1 MRGTTV
7 LRRILAIPEVRVVGA
22 ELGAE
27 GLIVDVRLRRA
38 ARLRCPSC
46 AFTTRAV
53 YDRRPERRWRHLDF
67 GAWRCWLRMALRRLA
82 CPDHGVVTEAVPF
95 APAHSGYSTAFEDA
109 VAWHAQHADQTT
121 ITHLLRI
128 SWRSVGRIIERWT
141 ARHRSADAL
150 SGIVRAGIDDKAW
163 RRGHRYVSL
172 VADHDAGGRVVWMA
186 EGRAEETLAGFFKEL
201 GPERSA
207 ALEAVSLDMSTA
219 YLNAITAAAPQ
230 ATVCFDP
237 FHVVKLANAA
247 LDEVRRQE
255 WNKARAAKKGARQL
269 KHTRWALL
277 KRPERLSAEQKETL
291 SLVRRH
297 NDRLWRG
304 YEIKELVRAVYGE
317 GTVAEAT
324 NWLDDAIRRARRSR
338 LDPFKKLGATL
349 RQYKE
354 GILAAVRL
362 GLSNSKLEGLN
373 SRLALVNHRA
383 SGFHSVKAFIAM
395 ALLCVGGFHPVLP
408 HQ

>member
-1 MRGTTV
+1 MRETTV
-7 LRRILAIPEVRVVGA
+7 LRRLLAIPGIRFSDV
-22 ELGAE
+22 ELSAE
-27 GLIVDVRLRRA
+27 GLIIDVRLRQA

-46 AFTTRAV
+46 TFTTRAV
-53 YDRRPERRWRHLDF
+53 YDRRPERRWRHLDL
-67 GAWRCWLRMALRRLA
+67 GGRRCWLRMPLRRLA
-82 CPDHGVVTEAVPF
+82 CPEHGVVTEAVPF
-95 APAHSGYSTAFEDA
+95 APARSGYTSAFEDQ
-109 VAWHAQHADQTT
+109 VAWMAQHADKTT
-121 ITHLLRI
+121 ITCLLRI
-128 SWRSVGRIIERWT
+128 SWRAVGRIIARWT
-141 ARHRSADAL
+141 ARHHSADRL
-150 SGIVRAGIDDKAW
+150 SGLVRCGVDDKAW

-172 VADHDAGGRVVWMA
+172 VADHDQGGRVVWIA
-186 EGRAEETLAGFFKEL
+186 EGRTEETLAGFFNALGPDRCAEL
-201 GPERSA
+201 G
-207 ALEAVSLDMSTA
+207 AVSLDMSTA
-219 YLNAITAAAPQ
+219 YLNAITAAAPR
-230 ATVCFDP
+230 ATICFDP

-255 WNKARAAKKGARQL
+255 WNTARAAKTGARQI

-277 KRPERLSAEQKETL
+277 KRPERLSEKQRETL
-291 SLVRRH
+291 TLVRRH

-304 YEIKELVRAVYGE
+304 YQIKELVRAIYGE
-317 GTVAEAT
+317 GTVAEAAT
-324 NWLDDAIRRARRSR
+324 WLDDAIRRARRSR

-349 RQYKE
+349 RRYRE

-395 ALLCVGGFHPVLP
+395 AMLCVGGFTPILP